1 MFNIGGGEIIGLAVL
16 GMILVGPERMPS
28 IAADAARYLNKLK
41 KFAQN
46 ATDELKENL
55 GPGYEDLKVTDLNPK
70 KFIKKTIGDAME
82 QVEEKPAAKVRS
94 GFVMNLVDQITEAL
108 SKVND
113 PELHKPITE
122 LGMVETITVSD
133 GIAKLKILLTIV
145 GCPMKDRLQSD
156 ITNSLSDLAEIKKVE
171 IEFGVMSEE
180 QRNNVKK
187 IIRGGREKFI
197 PFAQPDS
204 LTRVLGIASGKGGV
218 GKSSVTVNLAVA
230 AAKRGLKVGIL
241 DADVYGHSVPR
252 LMGILD
258 QRPTAIDQ
266 TFIPVENYGVKVV
279 SMEMFK
285 PERSDPVAY
294 RGPLLHRVLEQLLS
308 DAYWGDLD
316 LLLLDLPPGTGDIAI
331 SLGQLI
337 PTSEIVV
344 VTTPQIAAAEVAE
357 RAGRIA
363 HQMKQP
369 VLGVIENMSD
379 TSCGKCGE
387 VISIFGSGG
396 GEETAKRLSELV
408 GADVPLLAKVPFD
421 SQVREG
427 GDIGDPAVLTNEKI
441 QNAFNQIL
449 DKIII
454 RPRSLV
460 GVRLGVSN

>member
-1 MFNIGGGEIIGLAVL
+1 MNII
-16 GMILVGPERMPS
+16 
-28 IAADAARYLNKLK
+28 
-41 KFAQN
+41 
-46 ATDELKENL
+46 
-55 GPGYEDLKVTDLNPK
+55 
-70 KFIKKTIGDAME
+70 
-82 QVEEKPAAKVRS
+82 
-94 GFVMNLVDQITEAL
+94 DQINAAL
-108 SKVND
+108 AKVND
-113 PELHKPITE
+113 PELHKPVTE
-122 LGMVETITVSD
+122 LGMVETVTFND
-133 GIAKLKILLTIV
+133 GVVNLKLLLTIV

-156 ITNSLSDLAEIKKVE
+156 ITTALQDISEVKKVE
-171 IEFGVMSEE
+171 LEFGVMSEE

-331 SLGQLI
+331 SLAQLI

-344 VTTPQIAAAEVAE
+344 VTTPQVAAAEVAE

-379 TSCGKCGE
+379 TTCGKCGE
-387 VISIFGSGG
+387 AISIFGNGG
-396 GEETAKRLSELV
+396 GEETARRLSELV
-408 GADVPLLAKVPFD
+408 GADVPLLAKVPFE

-427 GDIGDPAVLTNEKI
+427 GDEGNPAVLTNEKVLT
-441 QNAFNQIL
+441 AFNQIL

-454 RPRSLV
+454 RPKSLV